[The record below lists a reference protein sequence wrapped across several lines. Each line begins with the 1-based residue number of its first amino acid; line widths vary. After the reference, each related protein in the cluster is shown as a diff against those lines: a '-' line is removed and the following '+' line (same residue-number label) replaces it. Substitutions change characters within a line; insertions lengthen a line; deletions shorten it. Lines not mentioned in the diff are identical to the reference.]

1 MNKDKIIGTAKELK
15 GSVEKAI
22 GETIDSTKMKI
33 DGIKDQAEG
42 KAQAALGTVK
52 DFLKK

>member
-1 MNKDKIIGTAKELK
+1 MNKDKIIGAAMELK
-15 GSVEKAI
+15 GSI
-22 GETIDSTKMKI
+22 ETAVGDTVDSTKMKI